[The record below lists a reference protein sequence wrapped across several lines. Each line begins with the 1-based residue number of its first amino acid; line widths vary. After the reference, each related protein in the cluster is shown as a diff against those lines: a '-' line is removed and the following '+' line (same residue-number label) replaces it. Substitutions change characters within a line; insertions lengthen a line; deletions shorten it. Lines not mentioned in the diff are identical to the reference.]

1 MTEGSVM
8 TSFDMVE
15 IHQRDVKIIS
25 LGVTFQ
31 ELSTDNIVTS
41 PWYFFNVLQFFV
53 ILYSIV
59 GFVHK

>member
-31 ELSTDNIVTS
+31 ELSTDIVTS
-41 PWYFFNVLQFFV
+41 
-53 ILYSIV
+53 S
-59 GFVHK
+59 